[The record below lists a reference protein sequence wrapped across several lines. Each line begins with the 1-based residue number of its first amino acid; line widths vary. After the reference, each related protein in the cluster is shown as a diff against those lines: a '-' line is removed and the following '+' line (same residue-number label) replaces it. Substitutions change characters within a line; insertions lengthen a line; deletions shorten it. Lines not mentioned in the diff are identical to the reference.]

1 MKEGLDPL
9 DLSIIAVLEGRGRM
23 SNRQISREL
32 GVSEGTVRSR
42 VRRLQSDGLLRI
54 IAVRN
59 LERAPFTT
67 AHLAIF
73 ARPGCVKETAEAI
86 AAVPEVVFAAIAAGR
101 CDIVAMC
108 MAEGRE
114 ALITVIN
121 DRLRTIPGV
130 VRIEATETIGSVKFS
145 PNLRKIR

>member
-1 MKEGLDPL
+1 VNDRLDAL
-9 DLSIIAVLEGRGRM
+9 DLSIIAVLEGHGRM

-59 LERAPFTT
+59 LERAPYAT

-73 ARPGCVKETAEAI
+73 ATPGCVKETAEAV
-86 AAVPEVVFAAIAAGR
+86 AAVPEVVFTAIAVGH

-108 MAEGRE
+108 LAEGRE
-114 ALITVIN
+114 ALIAVIN